1 MSGIEGIVIYFIGMV
16 AGVLFARFVLEWKK

>member
-16 AGVLFARFVLEWKK
+16 AGVLFARFCLGWKR